1 MMNTSLSMLRRADWF
16 DEPSDIALFVIVTA
30 LVLAV
35 HYFLPKYFPSV
46 SPKKISVICSIIM
59 LVVMGIWYYVV
70 GT

>member
-1 MMNTSLSMLRRADWF
+1 MLRRADWF

-46 SPKKISVICSIIM
+46 SPKKIKVICAIIM
-59 LVVMGIWYYVV
+59 LVVMGIWYDII